1 MNTCVVCHRPLD
13 AGEAIICAQC
23 VAPESA
29 AQGGQV
35 LAPCVVCH
43 TPTGG
48 TYGGQFPVC
57 LRSDSCA
64 RCYAT
69 ARLTEKHIARYG
81 RHTEEA

>member
-43 TPTGG
+43 TPTRG
-48 TYGGQFPVC
+48 TYGGEFAVC
-57 LRSDSCA
+57 L

-69 ARLTEKHIARYG
+69 GRLTEEHIARYG
-81 RHTEEA
+81 RHTEAP